1 MPSLHVIAYLTLLYT
16 GPHVDTFHRS
26 RRVTTTSVTVTG
38 DTVKQRWLVPT
49 RGNNGFVAGRPVK
62 QPSCHIYLRRLNL
75 SRRSAPFI
83 PSGSTDCI
91 TAGATGGVANAKLS
105 VGLQQHPSDV
115 LLVSECARS
124 SPLADILVLRHFPPR
139 HKPPERF
146 PRGQFTFPFYHAMRM
161 HSAD

>member
-1 MPSLHVIAYLTLLYT
+1 VPSLHVIAYLTLLYT

-91 TAGATGGVANAKLS
+91 TAGATGAWPTLS
-105 VGLQQHPSDV
+105 CRSVCSSILATCCWSVNV
-115 LLVSECARS
+115 LEVRRS
-124 SPLADILVLRHFPPR
+124 L
-139 HKPPERF
+139 
-146 PRGQFTFPFYHAMRM
+146 TY
-161 HSAD
+161 